1 MCTRISVAQ
10 GKDDEA
16 APLCKEAIEIWKK
29 VYGDEH
35 PQVAAGLNNLA
46 ALLDE
51 DPKNWDEA
59 EKLYKESLAIR
70 KKVLGEEHPDV
81 AGSLNNLALLL
92 SDQVRTYFFDNICRL
107 FSCC

>member
-1 MCTRISVAQ
+1 MVLQRQAYDIR
-10 GKDDEA
+10 
-16 APLCKEAIEIWKK
+16 KK
-29 VYGDEH
+29 VFGDEH
-35 PQVAAGLNNLA
+35 PLVASDLNNLA

-81 AGSLNNLALLL
+81 AESLNNLAELL
-92 SDQVRTYFFDNICRL
+92 SDQVRTFLTILRCLFFVL
-107 FSCC
+107 LSKFSCC

>member
-1 MCTRISVAQ
+1 MYFSSSQ
-10 GKDDEA
+10 GKLDEA
-16 APLCKEAIEIWKK
+16 KPLMEEALVITKK
-29 VYGDEH
+29 ALGDEH
-35 PQVAAGLNNLA
+35 PKVAIRLNNLA

-81 AGSLNNLALLL
+81 AQGLNNLAQLLKA
-92 SDQVRTYFFDNICRL
+92 QVRQK
-107 FSCC
+107 